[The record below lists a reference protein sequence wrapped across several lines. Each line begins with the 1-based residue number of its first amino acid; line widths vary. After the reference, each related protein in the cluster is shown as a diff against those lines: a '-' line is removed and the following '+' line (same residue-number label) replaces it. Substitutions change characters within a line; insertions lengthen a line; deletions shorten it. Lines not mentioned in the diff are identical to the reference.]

1 MVNDEMNLP
10 KLFYM
15 IRHKDVT
22 GISGTGRVL
31 DGVIFST
38 GQVVI
43 CWRKPDKKENPH
55 AHSSIAIYDSL
66 DAFRDIHVHNGS
78 EIVFIE

>member
-1 MVNDEMNLP
+1 MRWRERMVNDEMNLP

-31 DGVIFST
+31 D
-38 GQVVI
+38 VV
-43 CWRKPDKKENPH
+43 DGET
-55 AHSSIAIYDSL
+55 S
-66 DAFRDIHVHNGS
+66 
-78 EIVFIE
+78 